1 MMTDYNEMDEHDPA
15 NDNHN
20 IKSVPPSPV
29 ETWAQQNV
37 PEGDDT
43 TFNLALAFGQPFA
56 LGIAFWRGAF
66 ISILIGG
73 LMGLVGLGFFNAFEK
88 GFETWIGESYKEHLS
103 HAVYDKPW
111 KGESWWVGIM
121 TAGGFLIGCIKA
133 VPCFHIPTKA
143 DGLFAEVKD
152 KHVDP
157 KEAPGILTIS
167 CLSLLFG
174 FSVGPEAA
182 LGTMGGALGTLV
194 AERRN
199 LPVAERHA
207 AALNGMAGAMG
218 SLFPSPILSV
228 ILIHELSI
236 QASKYP
242 VNFMDS
248 VVSGCI
254 AATAAWMVFVGIQ
267 DYTFLDSMNLPL
279 ALYDFSDFE
288 MWYMGSAAFM
298 GILGGVIGFIVLLAL
313 GLFRR
318 IAQTNTERLQNRFG
332 ERRGMTIA
340 TILLPTVGGF
350 LCGVIAWA
358 LPLTLGDGT
367 MQLKYVITKACTS
380 GKRDNSDDQCYDI
393 DVLVATIFGKMA
405 TLAISLGFGCIGGQI
420 FPCIYMGTITAMVLN
435 IIAEDWF
442 PITLAVPCM
451 AVCVAGSFVPAPF
464 CMVGIA
470 ILVFVLGSEMTAPVF
485 LSCIIS
491 FLTICGTGCIQG
503 IVIRQSQ
510 KKAAAEQA
518 LADKI
523 KMSHEDLET
532 RLSRDIH
539 KGHEALLNLRPEDG
553 SA

>member
-1 MMTDYNEMDEHDPA
+1 
-15 NDNHN
+15 
-20 IKSVPPSPV
+20 
-29 ETWAQQNV
+29 
-37 PEGDDT
+37 
-43 TFNLALAFGQPFA
+43 
-56 LGIAFWRGAF
+56 
-66 ISILIGG
+66 
-73 LMGLVGLGFFNAFEK
+73 
-88 GFETWIGESYKEHLS
+88 
-103 HAVYDKPW
+103 
-111 KGESWWVGIM
+111 
-121 TAGGFLIGCIKA
+121 
-133 VPCFHIPTKA
+133 
-143 DGLFAEVKD
+143 
-152 KHVDP
+152 VDP

-182 LGTMGGALGTLV
+182 LGTMGGALGTLI
-194 AERRN
+194 AEKRN
-199 LPVAERHA
+199 LPVEERHA

-248 VVSGCI
+248 IVSGCI
-254 AATAAWMVFVGIQ
+254 AATASWMVFVGFQ

-298 GILGGVIGFIVLLAL
+298 GILGGVIGFVVLLGL

-318 IAQTNTERLQNRFG
+318 IAQTNTERLQQRFG
-332 ERRGMTIA
+332 ERRGATIA
-340 TILLPTVGGF
+340 TILLPTLAGF
-350 LCGVIAWA
+350 LCGVLAWA

-367 MQLKYVITKACTS
+367 MQLKYVITKSCTNDQNDTS
-380 GKRDNSDDQCYDI
+380 DNPCYDVNI
-393 DVLVATIFGKMA
+393 LVATIFAKMA
-405 TLAISLGFGCIGGQI
+405 TLGISLGFGCIGGQI

-435 IIAEDWF
+435 IVAPDWF

-451 AVCVAGSFVPAPF
+451 AVCVAGSFVPAPI
-464 CMVGIA
+464 CMCGIA
-470 ILVFVLGSEMTAPVF
+470 ILVFVLGAEMTAPVF
-485 LSCIIS
+485 LSCIVS

-510 KKAAAEQA
+510 NKAAAQQA
-518 LADKI
+518 LEDKENLRR
-523 KMSHEDLET
+523 EDMES

-539 KGHEALLNLRPEDG
+539 KGHEALLHLKPEDG
-553 SA
+553 PA